1 MKRRN
6 WHSLFS
12 QLPDA
17 ELDKLALLRLL
28 ECSNGVI
35 QHQFR
40 DGHED
45 ALSPEETR
53 SAMAFSMRCIKSME
67 IPLGDDTI
75 RFEGE
80 TADLFQDIRTLY
92 VNGMKRN
99 DPEAREEFFIASS
112 ANLQAIGLT
121 RLEQAKRRLFND
133 CYELPVH
140 TLDWGLDYIRGF
152 LTSSR
157 L

>member
-12 QLPDA
+12 QLPDT
-17 ELDKLALLRLL
+17 ELEKLAVLRLL

-40 DGHED
+40 DGHDD

-53 SAMAFSMRCIKSME
+53 AAMAFSMHCIKTME
-67 IPLGDDTI
+67 IPLGDEVI
-75 RFEGE
+75 RFNEE
-80 TADLFQDIRTLY
+80 TADLFQDVRTLY

-99 DPEAREEFFIASS
+99 DPAAREEFFLASS
-112 ANLQAIGLT
+112 ANLQAIGLA

-140 TLDWGLDYIRGF
+140 TLDWGLDYIKGF
-152 LTSSR
+152 LASSR
-157 L
+157 R